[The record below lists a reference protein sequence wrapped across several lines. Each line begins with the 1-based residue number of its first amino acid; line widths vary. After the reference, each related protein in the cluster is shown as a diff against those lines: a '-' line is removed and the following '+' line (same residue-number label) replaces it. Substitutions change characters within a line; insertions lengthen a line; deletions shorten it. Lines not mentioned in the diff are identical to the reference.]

1 MSIRAGDDSIVARM
15 WRVATTG
22 AFWSQEVCDCYDY
35 DCYDYLVS
43 SIVISCVHFL
53 IRVTCLQLT
62 SEASGVLPARVIR
75 VTCLQLT
82 SEASGVLPARVIRV
96 TCLQLTSEAS
106 GVLPARV
113 LALLFSC
120 SGDLQMAL
128 QVLRS
133 GSAKT
138 ATGRC

>member
-15 WRVATTG
+15 WRVATAD

-82 SEASGVLPARVIRV
+82 SEASGVLPARV
-96 TCLQLTSEAS
+96 
-106 GVLPARV
+106 

>member
-15 WRVATTG
+15 WRVATTD

-82 SEASGVLPARVIRV
+82 SEASGVLPARV
-96 TCLQLTSEAS
+96 
-106 GVLPARV
+106 

>member
-82 SEASGVLPARVIRV
+82 SEASGVLPARV
-96 TCLQLTSEAS
+96 
-106 GVLPARV
+106 

>member
-1 MSIRAGDDSIVARM
+1 MSIRAGDDSILARM
-15 WRVATTG
+15 WRVATTD

-82 SEASGVLPARVIRV
+82 SEASGVLPARV
-96 TCLQLTSEAS
+96 
-106 GVLPARV
+106 

>member
-15 WRVATTG
+15 WRVATTD
-22 AFWSQEVCDCYDY
+22 AFWSQEVCDCYGY

-53 IRVTCLQLT
+53 
-62 SEASGVLPARVIR
+62 
-75 VTCLQLT
+75 
-82 SEASGVLPARVIRV
+82 IRV